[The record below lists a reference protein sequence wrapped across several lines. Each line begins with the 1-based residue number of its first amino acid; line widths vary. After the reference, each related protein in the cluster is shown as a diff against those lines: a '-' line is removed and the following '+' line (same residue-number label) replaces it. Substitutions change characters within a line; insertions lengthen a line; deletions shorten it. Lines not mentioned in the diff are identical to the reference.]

1 MNTSIESLTRNQ
13 IRKLISDSG
22 LPKFRANQL
31 LDWLYKKGISSY
43 EEMTNLPQSLRSQ
56 LAFEY
61 PLNKPKLIDRQISK
75 DGTRKYLFRFD
86 EKRVAE
92 TVGIPSSDDRL
103 TVCCSSQSG
112 CAMGCDFCATGHQ
125 GFSGNLLIGEIVD
138 QIIQVQNDF
147 SQRVSNIVVMGQGEP
162 FLNFDNVIEALRIC
176 NDQKLLNIGARRITI
191 STCGV
196 IPSIERF
203 SQVEEQFTLAVSLHS
218 AVQQT
223 RDKIMPGTRKW
234 PLPDLKRAL
243 VNYNCTTNRRVTFE
257 YALMRGVN
265 DSSSDLQA
273 LIEYCSGLI
282 CHVNLIPLNEIDD
295 SPYQPTASHV
305 IDYWRDKLQASG
317 IEASVRNSRGQDIA
331 GACGQLANRK

>member
-1 MNTSIESLTRNQ
+1 
-13 IRKLISDSG
+13 
-22 LPKFRANQL
+22 
-31 LDWLYKKGISSY
+31 
-43 EEMTNLPQSLRSQ
+43 
-56 LAFEY
+56 
-61 PLNKPKLIDRQISK
+61 
-75 DGTRKYLFRFD
+75 
-86 EKRVAE
+86 
-92 TVGIPSSDDRL
+92 
-103 TVCCSSQSG
+103 
-112 CAMGCDFCATGHQ
+112 MGCDFCATGHQ

-243 VNYNCTTNRRVTFE
+243 VNYNRTTNRRVTFE

-265 DSSSDLQA
+265 DSHGDLQT